1 MTEDLLAKIKC
12 DSGGCILKDFIKRL
26 RIDFEVNLSRYEDKI
41 VEPEVVLL
49 ILEESIID
57 ILVGDD

>member
-1 MTEDLLAKIKC
+1 MEDLLKKINCK
-12 DSGGCILKDFIKRL
+12 DGGCILKDFIKRL
-26 RIDFEVNLSRYEDKI
+26 RVDFETNLNRYEDKI
-41 VEPEVVLL
+41 VEPEVALL